1 VGSLLVIMANY
12 DEKTGIHYG
21 VISPNSICQETLSD
35 LCDKSIDTIYEESKK
50 TFLSDLESFCD
61 DHYLDFKNINEDSFI
76 DEFNQNYDND
86 NHGYEYEDKDYFLQI
101 SDDNFGIFVIKSPYY
116 TYTKQCSP
124 CAPGAGDLNN
134 PVEKEKYVKKGY
146 PSFNNLDM
154 YSYVKS
160 YCLPKEFFDDEYS
173 KIPYRYY
180 RVDNDKEEITPII
193 EVK

>member
-1 VGSLLVIMANY
+1 MPNY
-12 DEKTGIHYG
+12 DEKTGIHFG

-124 CAPGAGDLNN
+124 CAPGAGDLDN
-134 PVEKEKYVKKGY
+134 PVIQERLGEMPNDIFMHNTVKA
-146 PSFNNLDM
+146 
-154 YSYVKS
+154 
-160 YCLPKEFFDDEYS
+160 YCLSREFFDSEYS